1 MQAVRHSFHFPSNL
15 FECTGILRARCQH
28 SSARQVASWSIP
40 PPAAPLHGSSLQV
53 IEGCPPAR
61 REIPVLGRLRRQGP
75 AQCKRAWSEC
85 IMRWGHAR
93 GRTTSGRVPS
103 ALTHR
108 RLSASGLRAGGEAS
122 RLRFGKL
129 WPWRSRYWGSASCS
143 LRFSLRTRRLA
154 CHFREL
160 LHRTETGVAEGMG
173 GCFGCEKPTTHSEPP
188 QSYLAVR

>member
-1 MQAVRHSFHFPSNL
+1 MLEFC
-15 FECTGILRARCQH
+15 ECTSILRARCQH
-28 SSARQVASWSIP
+28 SSARQVAPWSIT
-40 PPAAPLHGSSLQV
+40 PPAASLHGSSLQV

-122 RLRFGKL
+122 RLRYVRL

-143 LRFSLRTRRLA
+143 LLFSLRTRRLP

-160 LHRTETGVAEGMG
+160 LHRTEAGAAEGMG
-173 GCFGCEKPTTHSEPP
+173 GRLCSKADTTQAKRASTRGS
-188 QSYLAVR
+188 QVGYLA